1 MKINKTLLFSMIGFF
16 SFSPVWGTPL
26 EDSIR
31 NDSQVFGKWFG
42 QEIGHITAVNAVAGP
57 VMPGEVHSLLGVEV
71 GLSAVA
77 SSSKVDLDSY
87 KNLPWTELQPEGF
100 DMPADIMM
108 AMPMVHAKVGLP
120 FSLDLGVKY
129 GHIGYNNTDNGA
141 TSDVKNS
148 VFGVEVRRRLM
159 GEGVTGA
166 VIPDVALSLAYDQAN
181 GDLSRTE
188 RYDTLL
194 EGGGTLNADT
204 TVKSEWKTGGVT
216 ARVVASKQILILT
229 PYLGVGYSRLFGNT
243 DTTINV
249 VGTASSSGLV
259 NVSSKSKSKADD
271 DILHALGGLEFTF
284 IPTLK
289 LNLGGIYS
297 KNDWGGT
304 AGLVFSFR

>member
-249 VGTASSSGLV
+249 VGASTTRGNV
-259 NVSSKSKSKADD
+259 NVSEKSSVNADGD
-271 DILHALGGLEFTF
+271 LTQLVGGVEFTFFPMMKVNLGGLYAKDDWSATLGLRFTF
-284 IPTLK
+284 
-289 LNLGGIYS
+289 
-297 KNDWGGT
+297 
-304 AGLVFSFR
+304 R

>member
-1 MKINKTLLFSMIGFF
+1 MIGFF

-249 VGTASSSGLV
+249 VGASTTRGNV
-259 NVSSKSKSKADD
+259 NVSEKSSVNADGD
-271 DILHALGGLEFTF
+271 LTQLVGGVEFTFFPMMKVNLGGLYAKDDWSATLGLRFTF
-284 IPTLK
+284 
-289 LNLGGIYS
+289 
-297 KNDWGGT
+297 
-304 AGLVFSFR
+304 R

>member
-1 MKINKTLLFSMIGFF
+1 MIGFF

-249 VGTASSSGLV
+249 VGASTTRGNV
-259 NVSSKSKSKADD
+259 NVSEKSSVNADGD
-271 DILHALGGLEFTF
+271 LTQLVGGVEFTFFPMMQVNLGGLYAKDDWSATLGLRFTF
-284 IPTLK
+284 
-289 LNLGGIYS
+289 
-297 KNDWGGT
+297 
-304 AGLVFSFR
+304 R